1 MNLSLVLLYIHLGL
15 IPDLCFIANILFNV
29 QVRMSSLFVRLKA
42 MVAMTLNFLKTLI
55 IQKMI
60 ILSKYVA
67 VILSCRFPSYYRTH
81 LSMVL

>member
-1 MNLSLVLLYIHLGL
+1 
-15 IPDLCFIANILFNV
+15 
-29 QVRMSSLFVRLKA
+29 MSSLFVRLKA
-42 MVAMTLNFLKTLI
+42 MVAMILNFLKTLI

-60 ILSKYVA
+60 VLSKYAA